1 MLVYRAKPYTA
12 PGFGWAGLHVPA
24 LLLSQLF
31 LCIFARKML
40 TLPNKPLCSSNLC
53 CLTFDS
59 PLLSVSATF
68 AGQTKGPRKRP
79 QPGLARKRMRPAFHS
94 SLQADGS
101 PFPGAELWKIKQ
113 AYGAIRTSQP
123 PLLLNCQP
131 LSKHSFP
138 AMGPSTLVGSGEP
151 GRRGALKSLC

>member
-1 MLVYRAKPYTA
+1 MYICREDVNT
-12 PGFGWAGLHVPA
+12 
-24 LLLSQLF
+24 S
-31 LCIFARKML
+31 
-40 TLPNKPLCSSNLC
+40 NKPLCSSNLC

-68 AGQTKGPRKRP
+68 AGQTKGPRKSP
-79 QPGLARKRMRPAFHS
+79 QPGLARKRMRPAFHP

-113 AYGAIRTSQP
+113 TCGAIRIPQP

-138 AMGPSTLVGSGEP
+138 AVGPSTLAGSEEP
-151 GRRGALKSLC
+151 GRRGALRASTKLRDFGRESRKKCCIDVNSESPGHRSF